1 MKLTR
6 KNLRRMILETLTES
20 LGMLDHPGDDRRYLA
35 RHPGETQ
42 SRSLS
47 SAEQYANAQRQQSW
61 QASLAAEPLDEDW
74 VIDVISSGEQQFPA
88 LVQAASNEYPDIP
101 DVEEALLRII
111 ADSEMV
117 HLDDATQLVH
127 F

>member
-1 MKLTR
+1 MEVMAE
-6 KNLRRMILETLTES
+6 NP
-20 LGMLDHPGDDRRYLA
+20 GMFDHPGDDRRYLA
-35 RHPGETQ
+35 RHTGETQ

-88 LVQAASNEYPDIP
+88 LVKAASNEYPDLP
-101 DVEEALLRII
+101 DAEEALLRII

-117 HLDDATQLVH
+117 HLDDATQMVH